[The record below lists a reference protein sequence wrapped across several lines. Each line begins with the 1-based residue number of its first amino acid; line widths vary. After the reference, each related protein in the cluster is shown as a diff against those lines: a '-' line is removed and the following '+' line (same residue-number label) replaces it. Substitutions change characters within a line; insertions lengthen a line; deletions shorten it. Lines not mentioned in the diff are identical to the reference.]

1 MLTVEVLISL
11 ATDYLQATQKG
22 FTNKDSG
29 GIVELITDDFQLISP
44 ITTRTRQE
52 LLDWVDGGGNSTTV
66 AAVFDVKVLYKND
79 DVAAVSHGT
88 NSGETYTG
96 KVLCCGRKGDG
107 KFYDWR
113 LARSG

>member
-29 GIVELITDDFQLISP
+29 GIVEFITGDFQLISP

-79 DVAAVSHGT
+79 DVPAVSHGA

-96 KVLCCGRKGDG
+96 KVLCYGRKRDG

>member
-44 ITTRTRQE
+44 ITTRSRHE
-52 LLDWVDGGGNSTTV
+52 FLDWVDGGGNSTTV

>member
-1 MLTVEVLISL
+1 LLTVEVLISL

-79 DVAAVSHGT
+79 DVAAVSHGK